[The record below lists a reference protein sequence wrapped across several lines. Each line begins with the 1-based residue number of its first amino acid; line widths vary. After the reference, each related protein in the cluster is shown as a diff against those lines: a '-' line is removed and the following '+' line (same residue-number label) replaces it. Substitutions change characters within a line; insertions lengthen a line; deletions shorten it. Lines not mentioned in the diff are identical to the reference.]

1 MQKPSLPINEKQR
14 LEALYSYQLFDGVGQ
29 SDFNAIVKLAS
40 KICDTPI
47 SLITLVTP
55 DKQIFTAKVGLE
67 ADETDRNVAFCAHA
81 ILSPNEPLV
90 VPNAK
95 EDDRFRNNPL
105 VTGDPNIVFYTG
117 IPLTTRDGFGLGTLC
132 VIDTKKRE
140 LTADQLDSLDILS
153 KQVVRLFELRKVTLS
168 LERKDEA
175 MVNSVK
181 QLNMFATKVSHDMK
195 TAFRNMVVTTEVLKN
210 KHANTLDKESIDK
223 IAVVQDVANEAMVFL
238 NTMDKFTKT
247 ISEYNTE
254 YSLVSIQKLLEY
266 VKAEEPEFKGTF
278 LNVESMPELY
288 HSPVVL
294 RHIFSNL
301 IHSIALKSTA
311 ESPEI
316 CFSYKLENQFT
327 IFQIEDNGTED
338 YKFGGKVF
346 YPFTNNESTN
356 KLLINN
362 TGIELAL
369 VKHLTELA
377 GGEIHHSSN
386 DKGGTTYH
394 LSLPIIR

>member
-175 MVNSVK
+175 LVNSVK

-195 TAFRNMVVTTEVLKN
+195 MAFRNT
-210 KHANTLDKESIDK
+210 
-223 IAVVQDVANEAMVFL
+223 
-238 NTMDKFTKT
+238 
-247 ISEYNTE
+247 
-254 YSLVSIQKLLEY
+254 VSY
-266 VKAEEPEFKGTF
+266 T
-278 LNVESMPELY
+278 
-288 HSPVVL
+288 
-294 RHIFSNL
+294 
-301 IHSIALKSTA
+301 
-311 ESPEI
+311 
-316 CFSYKLENQFT
+316 
-327 IFQIEDNGTED
+327 
-338 YKFGGKVF
+338 
-346 YPFTNNESTN
+346 
-356 KLLINN
+356 
-362 TGIELAL
+362 
-369 VKHLTELA
+369 HLTLP
-377 GGEIHHSSN
+377 
-386 DKGGTTYH
+386 TTPYV
-394 LSLPIIR
+394 